1 MARLSIQSERIKHL
15 VETQVLPLLLAAG
28 NVAALTKLLN
38 DTLQTAGIE
47 GRLHPNRLHALLSN
61 DVTRSLNEATVEL
74 TEQAARVALE
84 VDRTVAERA
93 AVALKTLQDEAH
105 KLRAFSA
112 DSLDEIAERLS
123 IPPALAARLLGE
135 TPPSTTGMGATGA
148 LRPAGAITVRHE
160 PPDWSYQDTAVA
172 RCLDAF
178 NRRPAGRVGLVLPTG
193 AGKTRTALRIVL
205 AMLGKSLDS
214 KAPAYWVTHRRNLR
228 EQAYRELQKLIA
240 GQDDRLEGERLAELA
255 NRIKFVMVSDLTPLL
270 EGAATRPALIIVDEA
285 HHAAAPSYQP
295 VFANPWAAPVLLL
308 TATPN
313 RSDRLPIGIDEI
325 AFTIT
330 YRELAERR
338 AVLTPKFLDFPVDNF
353 DWSTEAIDDLA
364 DYIVDRTSTD
374 FTKVLVLAP
383 RIDRVEEFYMAL
395 LDRLPDDHPL
405 EVEDIGFVHGA
416 ANSLD
421 IDNEDFLAS
430 FGNKPRAVLVSAQ
443 LLLEGFDDP
452 SINAVV
458 LTYPSTSVIRL
469 MQAAGRCV
477 RYSPDKRAAYV
488 VQARND
494 SIAYHFDQRWLYQ
507 EIDDFLRPQLVDVE
521 YASHSDLYEKARLFL
536 EQHRVDGKQA
546 QRALAR
552 IETLMPGET
561 CRLFLYGLPY
571 FGTTDRFDTESSW
584 GVSLETADTSTM
596 LRGVFNAFCSLG
608 ADLSDPSDF
617 LLRDGTAYGI
627 AKDLNA
633 GSRWLEFTGLLT
645 AAYFA
650 KREVHGP
657 SPIDTMGSRPF
668 KPHGATTWLRYV
680 SFTFRP
686 AVPPALSEFL
696 RDCHNA
702 AQIEA
707 TYLEAPPQYAT
718 AVKVPLPLAGSEAFL
733 LNASATAELT
743 AALVDLRQKLA
754 QAVPA
759 EQFGALASYLASSNH
774 LLLPARLL
782 RRSEFLVDAAAR
794 AARVLTLTDN
804 PNLETAK
811 DPNHE

>member
-1 MARLSIQSERIKHL
+1 MARLSIHSERVKHL
-15 VETQVLPLLLAAG
+15 VDTQVLPLLLAAG

-38 DTLQTAGIE
+38 DTLQAANVE
-47 GRLHPNRLHALLSN
+47 GKLHPNRLHTLLSN
-61 DVTRSLNEATVEL
+61 DVTRSLNEATIML
-74 TEQAARVALE
+74 TEQAARATLESDRTIADKAAAALE
-84 VDRTVAERA
+84 M
-93 AVALKTLQDEAH
+93 LKEEAH
-105 KLRAFSA
+105 KLRAYSA
-112 DSLDEIAERLS
+112 GTLDEIAERLS
-123 IPPALAARLLGE
+123 IPPALAARLLDEVPG
-135 TPPSTTGMGATGA
+135 TTGAGVAVGAHPVT
-148 LRPAGAITVRHE
+148 PTTTQHV

-178 NRRPAGRVGLVLPTG
+178 NRRPAGRIGLVLPTG

-205 AMLGKSLDS
+205 AMLAKCLDG

-240 GQDDRLEGERLAELA
+240 SQDDRLEGEKLAELA
-255 NRIKFVMVSDLTPLL
+255 NRIKFIMVSDLTPLL
-270 EGAATRPALIIVDEA
+270 EAAATRPALIIVDEA

-338 AVLTPKFLDFPVDNF
+338 AVLTPKFLDFPVDDF
-353 DWSTEAIDDLA
+353 DWSPESIDDLA

-374 FTKVLVLAP
+374 FAKVLVLAP

-395 LDRLPDDHPL
+395 LDRLPDEHPL
-405 EVEDIGFVHGA
+405 EIEDIGFVHGA
-416 ANSLD
+416 ANSLG
-421 IDNEDFLAS
+421 IDNEDFLARFS
-430 FGNKPRAVLVSAQ
+430 NKPRAVLISAQ

-477 RYSPDKRAAYV
+477 RYAPDKRAAYV

-507 EIDDFLRPQLVDVE
+507 EIDDFLRPQLVDIE
-521 YASHSDLYEKARLFL
+521 YGNHSELYGKIKQLL
-536 EQHRVDGKQA
+536 EQHRVDEKQA
-546 QRALAR
+546 QRVLSRVERLA
-552 IETLMPGET
+552 PGET
-561 CRLFLYGLPY
+561 CRLFFYGLPY
-571 FGTTDRFDTESSW
+571 FGAKDCFEQESSW
-584 GVSLETADTSTM
+584 GVSLETADTSAM
-596 LRGVFNAFCSLG
+596 LRGVFNAFSQLG

-617 LLRDGTAYGI
+617 LLRDGAPYGL
-627 AKDLNA
+627 AKDLNV
-633 GSRWLEFTGLLT
+633 GSRWLELTGLLT

-657 SPIDTMGSRPF
+657 SPIDSMGSRPF
-668 KPHGATTWLRYV
+668 KPHGATTWLRYA
-680 SFTFRP
+680 SFIFQP
-686 AVPPALSEFL
+686 AVPPALSSFL
-696 RDCHNA
+696 QDCHNA
-702 AQIEA
+702 AHIEA
-707 TYLEAPPQYAT
+707 AYLESPLQYAM

-733 LNASATAELT
+733 LSAGASIELT
-743 AALVDLRQKLA
+743 SALTDLRQRLS
-754 QAVPA
+754 QAGPSRTIRHPGLISR
-759 EQFGALASYLASSNH
+759 Q
-774 LLLPARLL
+774 
-782 RRSEFLVDAAAR
+782 
-794 AARVLTLTDN
+794 LTLPTTTK
-804 PNLETAK
+804 PLAAPK
-811 DPNHE
+811 

>member
-1 MARLSIQSERIKHL
+1 MARLSIQSDRVKHL
-15 VETQVLPLLLAAG
+15 VDTQVLPLLLAAG

-38 DTLQTAGIE
+38 DMLQATNVD
-47 GRLHPNRLHALLSN
+47 GRLHPNRLHTLLSN
-61 DVTRSLNEATVEL
+61 DLTRSLNEATIIL
-74 TEQAARVALE
+74 TEQAARAALE
-84 VDRTVAERA
+84 SDRTIADKA
-93 AVALKTLQDEAH
+93 AAALEALKDEAH

-112 DSLDEIAERLS
+112 GTLDEIAERLS

-135 TPPSTTGMGATGA
+135 APGATGA
-148 LRPAGAITVRHE
+148 GATGGARPVGLSTTQHA

-178 NRRPAGRVGLVLPTG
+178 NRRPAGRVGLILPTG

-205 AMLGKSLDS
+205 AMLAKSLDS
-214 KAPAYWVTHRRNLR
+214 KSPAYWVTHRRNLR

-240 GQDDRLEGERLAELA
+240 CQDDRFEGEKLAELA

-353 DWSTEAIDDLA
+353 DWSPEAIDDLA

-395 LDRLPDDHPL
+395 LDRLPDEHPL
-405 EVEDIGFVHGA
+405 EIEDIGFIHGA
-416 ANSLD
+416 ANSLG
-421 IDNEDFLAS
+421 IDNEDFLARFS
-430 FGNKPRAVLVSAQ
+430 NKPRAVLVSAQ

-452 SINAVV
+452 SINSVV

-477 RYSPDKRAAYV
+477 RYAPDKRAAYV

-507 EIDDFLRPQLVDVE
+507 EIDDFLKPQLVDIE
-521 YASHSDLYEKARLFL
+521 YGSHSDLHEKAKQVLL
-536 EQHRVDGKQA
+536 QHRVEEKQA
-546 QRALAR
+546 RRVLSR
-552 IETLMPGET
+552 IETLLPGET
-561 CRLFLYGLPY
+561 CRLFFYGLPY
-571 FGTTDRFDTESSW
+571 FGAKECFEQEAGW
-584 GVSLETADTSTM
+584 GVSLETADTSSM
-596 LRGVFNAFCSLG
+596 LRSVFNAFCQLG

-617 LLRDGTAYGI
+617 LLRDGAAYGL
-627 AKDLNA
+627 AKDLNS
-633 GSRWLEFTGLLT
+633 GSRWLELTGLLT

-657 SPIDTMGSRPF
+657 SPVEAMGCRPF
-668 KPHGATTWLRYV
+668 KVHGATTWLRYV
-680 SFTFRP
+680 SFTFQP
-686 AVPPALSEFL
+686 AVPPALSAFL
-696 RDCHNA
+696 QDCHNA
-702 AQIEA
+702 AAIEA
-707 TYLEAPPQYAT
+707 TYLEAPLQYVT
-718 AVKVPLPLAGSEAFL
+718 AIKVPLPLSGAEAFL
-733 LNASATAELT
+733 LHNSAITELA
-743 AALVDLRQKLA
+743 AALTELKQRLS
-754 QAVPA
+754 QAGPE
-759 EQFGALASYLASSNH
+759 EQFGALASFLVSSRYVH
-774 LLLPARLL
+774 LPSRLL
-782 RRSEFLVDAAAR
+782 HRSEFLLDAANR
-794 AARVLTLTDN
+794 AARTLTLTDT
-804 PNLETAK
+804 PHIEPLK
-811 DPNHE
+811 DHNDE

>member
-1 MARLSIQSERIKHL
+1 MARLSTQSERVKHL
-15 VETQVLPLLLAAG
+15 VDTQVLPLLLAAG

-38 DTLQTAGIE
+38 DTLRDSGIE
-47 GRLHPNRLHALLSN
+47 GRLHPNRLHSLLSN

-74 TEQAARVALE
+74 TEQAACAALE
-84 VDRTVAERA
+84 ADRTVADRA
-93 AVALKTLQDEAH
+93 SIALNAFRAEAL
-105 KLRAFSA
+105 KLRAFST
-112 DSLDEIAERLS
+112 DSLEEIAERLS
-123 IPPALAARLLGE
+123 IPMALAARLLDE
-135 TPPSTTGMGATGA
+135 TPGVATGA
-148 LRPAGAITVRHE
+148 GASGVLNSKSTIAVRHE

-172 RCLDAF
+172 RCIEAF
-178 NRRPAGRVGLVLPTG
+178 TRRPAGRVGLVLPTG

-205 AMLGKSLDS
+205 TMLDKCLEP

-240 GQDDRLEGERLAELA
+240 AQTGREDGEKLAELA
-255 NRIKFVMVSDLTPLL
+255 NRIKFIMVGDLTPLL
-270 EGAATRPALIIVDEA
+270 EGAATRPALIIIDEA

-338 AVLTPKFLDFPVDNF
+338 AVLTPEFLDFPVEDF
-353 DWSTEAIDDLA
+353 DWSPEAIDDLA
-364 DYIVDRTSTD
+364 DYIVDQTTAD
-374 FTKVLVLAP
+374 FTKVLILAP

-405 EVEDIGFVHGA
+405 EAEDIGFVHGA
-416 ANSLD
+416 ANSLG
-421 IDNEDFLAS
+421 INNEDFLAC
-430 FGNKPRAVLVSAQ
+430 FGNKPRAVLISAQ

-458 LTYPSTSVIRL
+458 LTYPSSSVIRL

-477 RYSPDKRAAYV
+477 RYAPDKRAAYV

-507 EIDDFLRPQLVDVE
+507 EIDDFLRPQLIDIE
-521 YASHSDLYEKARLFL
+521 YVSRGDLYEKARLLL
-536 EQHRVDGKQA
+536 EQHRVEEKQA
-546 QRALAR
+546 QRSLAR
-552 IETLMPGET
+552 IETLIPGET

-571 FGTTDRFDTESSW
+571 FGSADQFETESNW
-584 GVSLETADTSTM
+584 GVSLETADTSAM
-596 LRGVFNAFCSLG
+596 LRGVFNSFCSLG

-617 LLRDGTAYGI
+617 LLRDGAAYGL
-627 AKDLNA
+627 AKDLRV
-633 GSRWLEFTGLLT
+633 GSRWLELTGLLT
-645 AAYFA
+645 ASYFA

-680 SFTFRP
+680 SFSFRP
-686 AVPPALSEFL
+686 AVPHALSEFL

-702 AQIEA
+702 SQIEA
-707 TYLEAPPQYAT
+707 AYLETPLQYAT
-718 AVKVPLPLAGSEAFL
+718 AVKVPLPLTGSEAFL
-733 LNASATAELT
+733 LTASATADLT
-743 AALVDLRQKLA
+743 ESLNELRQKLA
-754 QAVPA
+754 QAAPA
-759 EQFGALASYLASSNH
+759 EQFGALASHLVSSSSSH
-774 LLLPARLL
+774 LPARLL
-782 RRSEFLVDAAAR
+782 HRSEFLADPTAR
-794 AARVLTLTDN
+794 AARVLVLTETPSIDTVKE
-804 PNLETAK
+804 PNNE
-811 DPNHE
+811 

>member
-1 MARLSIQSERIKHL
+1 MARLSIQSERVKHL
-15 VETQVLPLLLAAG
+15 VDTQVLPLFLATG

-38 DTLQTAGIE
+38 DTLQGSGTE

-61 DVTRSLNEATVEL
+61 DVTRSLNEATVDL
-74 TEQAARVALE
+74 TEQAARAALE
-84 VDRTVAERA
+84 ADRTVAERA
-93 AVALKTLQDEAH
+93 SVALKTLQAEAI

-123 IPPALAARLLGE
+123 IPPALAARLLDEAPG
-135 TPPSTTGMGATGA
+135 TTGTRTTGA
-148 LRPAGAITVRHE
+148 SRPTGAITVRHE

-172 RCLDAF
+172 RCVDAF
-178 NRRPAGRVGLVLPTG
+178 SRRPAGRVGLVLPTG

-205 AMLGKSLDS
+205 TMLGKSLDT

-240 GQDDRLEGERLAELA
+240 MQDDRQEGEKLAELA

-338 AVLTPKFLDFPVDNF
+338 AVLTPKFLDFPVENF
-353 DWSTEAIDDLA
+353 DWSPEDIDDLA

-416 ANSLD
+416 ANSLG
-421 IDNEDFLAS
+421 IDNEDFLAR
-430 FGNKPRAVLVSAQ
+430 FGNKPRAVLISAQ

-477 RYSPDKRAAYV
+477 RYAPDKRAAYV

-507 EIDDFLRPQLVDVE
+507 EIDDFLRPQLVDIE
-521 YASHSDLYEKARLFL
+521 YVSHGDLYEKAKLLL
-536 EQHRVDGKQA
+536 EQHRVEKKQA
-546 QRALAR
+546 QRSLAR
-552 IETLMPGET
+552 IKTLMPGET

-571 FGTTDRFDTESSW
+571 FGSADQFETESSW
-584 GVSLETADTSTM
+584 GVSLETADTSAM

-617 LLRDGTAYGI
+617 LLRDGTAYGL
-627 AKDLNA
+627 AKDLSA
-633 GSRWLEFTGLLT
+633 GSRWLELTGLLT
-645 AAYFA
+645 ASYFA

-707 TYLEAPPQYAT
+707 IYLETPLQYAT

-733 LNASATAELT
+733 LNVSATSELT
-743 AALVDLRQKLA
+743 VGLNNLRQQLA
-754 QAVPA
+754 QAAPA
-759 EQFGALASYLASSNH
+759 EQFGALASYLASSSQ
-774 LLLPARLL
+774 LQIPARLL
-782 RRSEFLVDAAAR
+782 HRSEFLVDPTAR
-794 AARVLTLTDN
+794 AARVLALTDN
-804 PNLETAK
+804 PNLDTAK
-811 DPNHE
+811 EHNNE

>member
-1 MARLSIQSERIKHL
+1 MARLSIQSERVKHL
-15 VETQVLPLLLAAG
+15 VDTQVLPLLLAAG

-38 DTLQTAGIE
+38 DTLQTSNVDGK
-47 GRLHPNRLHALLSN
+47 LHPNRLHTLLSN
-61 DVTRSLNEATVEL
+61 DVTRSLNEATIML
-74 TEQAARVALE
+74 TEQAARAALDA
-84 VDRTVAERA
+84 DRTIAERA
-93 AVALKTLQDEAH
+93 ASALETLKDEAH

-112 DSLDEIAERLS
+112 DTLDEIAERLS

-135 TPPSTTGMGATGA
+135 VPGTTGAGVAGGA
-148 LRPAGAITVRHE
+148 RPVTPTTTQHA

-178 NRRPAGRVGLVLPTG
+178 NRRPAGRIGLILPTG

-205 AMLGKSLDS
+205 AMLAKCLDS

-240 GQDDRLEGERLAELA
+240 SQDDRLEGEKLAELA
-255 NRIKFVMVSDLTPLL
+255 NRIKFIMVSDLTPLL
-270 EGAATRPALIIVDEA
+270 EAAATRPALIIVDEA

-353 DWSTEAIDDLA
+353 DWSPEAIDDLA

-395 LDRLPDDHPL
+395 LDRLPDEHPL
-405 EVEDIGFVHGA
+405 EIEDIGFVHGA
-416 ANSLD
+416 SNSLG
-421 IDNEDFLAS
+421 IDNEDFLARFS
-430 FGNKPRAVLVSAQ
+430 NKPRAVLVSAQ

-477 RYSPDKRAAYV
+477 RYAPDKPAAYV

-507 EIDDFLRPQLVDVE
+507 EIDDFLRPQLVDIE
-521 YASHSDLYEKARLFL
+521 YGNHSDLYEKAKQLL
-536 EQHRVDGKQA
+536 AQHRVDEKQA
-546 QRALAR
+546 RRVLSRVEMLA
-552 IETLMPGET
+552 PGET
-561 CRLFLYGLPY
+561 CRLFFYGLPY
-571 FGTTDRFDTESSW
+571 FGSKECFDQDASW
-584 GVSLETADTSTM
+584 GVSLETADTSAM
-596 LRGVFNAFCSLG
+596 LRGVFNAFSQLG

-617 LLRDGTAYGI
+617 LLRDGAAYGL
-627 AKDLNA
+627 AKDLNF
-633 GSRWLEFTGLLT
+633 GSRWLELTGLLT

-668 KPHGATTWLRYV
+668 KAHGATTWLRYA
-680 SFTFRP
+680 SFTFQP
-686 AVPPALSEFL
+686 AVPPALSTFL
-696 RDCHNA
+696 QDCHNSA
-702 AQIEA
+702 HIEA
-707 TYLEAPPQYAT
+707 AYLEAPLQYAM

-733 LNASATAELT
+733 LSASASTELT
-743 AALVDLRQKLA
+743 TALTDMRQRLS
-754 QAVPA
+754 QASPA
-759 EQFGALASYLASSNH
+759 EQFGALASFLVSSHYLQ
-774 LLLPARLL
+774 LPSRLL
-782 RRSEFLVDAAAR
+782 HRSEFLIDTDNR
-794 AARVLTLTDN
+794 AARTLTLTDT
-804 PNLETAK
+804 PNLETVK
-811 DPNHE
+811 DINDE

>member
-1 MARLSIQSERIKHL
+1 MARLSIQSERVKHL
-15 VETQVLPLLLAAG
+15 VDTQVLPLFLAAG

-38 DTLQTAGIE
+38 DTLQGSGIE

-61 DVTRSLNEATVEL
+61 DVTRSLNEATVDL
-74 TEQAARVALE
+74 TEQAARAALE
-84 VDRTVAERA
+84 ADRTVADRA
-93 AVALKTLQDEAH
+93 SVALKTLQAEALR
-105 KLRAFSA
+105 LRAFSA

-123 IPPALAARLLGE
+123 IPPVLAARLLDEAPG
-135 TPPSTTGMGATGA
+135 TTGTGTTGA
-148 LRPAGAITVRHE
+148 SRPTGAITVRHE
-160 PPDWSYQDTAVA
+160 PPDWSYQDAAVA
-172 RCLDAF
+172 RCVDAF
-178 NRRPAGRVGLVLPTG
+178 SRRPAGRVGLVLPTG

-205 AMLGKSLDS
+205 TMLGKSLDT

-240 GQDDRLEGERLAELA
+240 AQDDLLEGEKLAELA

-270 EGAATRPALIIVDEA
+270 EGAAIRPALIIVDEA

-338 AVLTPKFLDFPVDNF
+338 AVLTPKFLDFPVDDF
-353 DWSTEAIDDLA
+353 DWSPDAIDDLA

-416 ANSLD
+416 ANSLG
-421 IDNEDFLAS
+421 IDNEDFLAR
-430 FGNKPRAVLVSAQ
+430 FGNKPRAVLISAQ

-477 RYSPDKRAAYV
+477 RYAPDKRAAYV

-507 EIDDFLRPQLVDVE
+507 EIDDFLRPQLVDIE
-521 YASHSDLYEKARLFL
+521 YVSHGDLYEKARFLL
-536 EQHRVDGKQA
+536 EQHRIEGKQA
-546 QRALAR
+546 QRLLAR
-552 IETLMPGET
+552 IKTLMPGET

-571 FGTTDRFDTESSW
+571 FGSADQFEKESSW
-584 GVSLETADTSTM
+584 GVSLETADTSAM

-617 LLRDGTAYGI
+617 LLRDGIAYGL

-633 GSRWLEFTGLLT
+633 GSRWLELTGLLT
-645 AAYFA
+645 ASYFA

-686 AVPPALSEFL
+686 AVPPALSDFL

-707 TYLEAPPQYAT
+707 TYLETPLQYAT
-718 AVKVPLPLAGSEAFL
+718 AAKVPLPLAGSEAFL
-733 LNASATAELT
+733 LNAGATAELT
-743 AALVDLRQKLA
+743 GALNNLRQMLA
-754 QAVPA
+754 QAAPA
-759 EQFGALASYLASSNH
+759 EQFGALASYLVSSSH
-774 LLLPARLL
+774 LQLPARLL
-782 RRSEFLVDAAAR
+782 HRSEFLVDPTAR
-794 AARVLTLTDN
+794 AARVLALTDN
-804 PNLETAK
+804 PNLDTAK
-811 DPNHE
+811 EHNNE